1 MLLVSCYVKLTN
13 DNRGLN
19 SEQESRYYTSLERK
33 NKTDSTEIISNV
45 KKWVFGLIEDKN
57 ARVVITVDQ

>member
-1 MLLVSCYVKLTN
+1 MLWISCYVKLTN

-45 KKWVFGLIEDKN
+45 EKWVFGLIEDKN

>member
-1 MLLVSCYVKLTN
+1 
-13 DNRGLN
+13 LN